1 MASIKKFISKEK
13 NMEWDYDSEADVLYI
28 SFGAPRPAVGVD
40 MGNGV
45 IMRYDEEQD
54 EIVGTTIIGVRTS
67 ARYQRGSTG
76 YIEKIATTE
85 PPRITT
91 V

>member
-1 MASIKKFISKEK
+1 
-13 NMEWDYDSEADVLYI
+13 MEWDYDSEADVLYI

-54 EIVGTTIIGVRTS
+54 EIVGITIIGVRTS
-67 ARYQRGSTG
+67 ARYRRGSTG
-76 YIEKIATTE
+76 YTEKIATTE

>member
-1 MASIKKFISKEK
+1 MSKKAIGRGV
-13 NMEWDYDSEADVLYI
+13 DSEADVLYI

-54 EIVGTTIIGVRTS
+54 EIVGITIIGVRTS
-67 ARYQRGSTG
+67 ARYRRSTG
-76 YIEKIATTE
+76 DTEKIATTE
-85 PPRITT
+85 LPRIAI

>member
-1 MASIKKFISKEK
+1 
-13 NMEWDYDSEADVLYI
+13 MEWDYDSEADVLYI

-45 IMRYDEEQD
+45 VMRYDETDD
-54 EIVGTTIIGVRTS
+54 EIVGITIIGVRAS
-67 ARYQRGSTG
+67 ARYRQGRTAIPWESQPP
-76 YIEKIATTE
+76 E
-85 PPRITT
+85 PPRTAT